1 MSAGRGEGL
10 SVLDEDA
17 RCLCHMTRPPP
28 PPPPPP
34 PPCPPLLLSRLSLSY
49 PRPPPL
55 LTPFPPSP
63 RRQGWIP
70 AFISTIQPRCL
81 LATEHGSFNCPPPPH
96 PPPASSCF
104 IHAATYSVPTAFIH
118 MFFLL
123 VFSPPELLNLKP
135 LSLVCFLCAVV
146 LVSLAWSTQTVSVPH
161 LRRDRQAGEA
171 VLSGRVTAGSSR
183 CTKHTLT
190 HNQWEKTGLGP
201 HRSERPPSQNQLAF
215 KLMKRVMK
223 RALSLQQEKARQTGG
238 ELIVDLHRGRH
249 TVRDIKDI

>member
-1 MSAGRGEGL
+1 MDHLTA
-10 SVLDEDA
+10 
-17 RCLCHMTRPPP
+17 PPP
-28 PPPPPP
+28 PS
-34 PPCPPLLLSRLSLSY
+34 LL
-49 PRPPPL
+49 
-55 LTPFPPSP
+55 
-63 RRQGWIP
+63 
-70 AFISTIQPRCL
+70 
-81 LATEHGSFNCPPPPH
+81 

-118 MFFLL
+118 MVFLL

-249 TVRDIKDI
+249 TVRDIKDIQIDTPSLFLFFSMKEIETN